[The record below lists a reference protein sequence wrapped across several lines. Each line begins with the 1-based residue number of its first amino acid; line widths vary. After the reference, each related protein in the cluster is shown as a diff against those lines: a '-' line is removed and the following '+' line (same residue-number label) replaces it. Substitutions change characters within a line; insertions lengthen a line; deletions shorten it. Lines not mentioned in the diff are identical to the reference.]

1 MYACYLQTEAEKAGW
16 EFSKKEGIPLVVI
29 NPTFVL
35 GPVVGKRADATSI
48 IDFKVQLSSSPA
60 IKSCETVTSLLDAH
74 ACFGLLK

>member
-1 MYACYLQTEAEKAGW
+1 MPHTALTHIPRLPLRGMYACYLQTEAEKAGW

-60 IKSCETVTSLLDAH
+60 Y
-74 ACFGLLK
+74 